1 MKVAIIGG
9 GASGLMAGGLLC
21 QSGIS
26 VTIFDGNEK
35 TGKKLYIT
43 GKGRCNVTNAGDR
56 ENYLEHVVNGKKFMF
71 SAINKFD
78 SKSVMEF
85 FENLGCP
92 LKVER
97 GERVFPKS
105 DKASDITKALM
116 KNLNKANIRLNEKV
130 LEVKPG
136 YEVVTT
142 KGSFV
147 FDKVI
152 VATGGKSYSF
162 TGSTGDGYRFAKAFS
177 VSTVPPRP
185 ALVPIRIK
193 DNFIK
198 DLQGLSLRNVTLKG
212 NVEGKKYSFFGEMLF
227 CQDGIS
233 GPIALTLSSFIGNAQ
248 SVKLTIDLKPAL
260 SEEELASRLKRD
272 LQEFYNKEISF
283 VAKGLMPKSLAKV
296 FLDVCKID
304 KSKKVGQITREEKEA
319 MLKILKN
326 FPLNY
331 GGLYPLESGI
341 VTAGGI
347 DLKEIDPRSM
357 ECKKVKGLYF
367 IGEVLDIDC
376 LTGGYNLQTAFS
388 TAYSCATS
396 IIEEA
401 N

>member
-78 SKSVMEF
+78 SKSAMEF

-97 GERVFPKS
+97 GDRVFPKS

-116 KNLNKANIRLNEKV
+116 KILSKANIRLNEKV

-136 YEVVTT
+136 FEVVTT

-212 NVEGKKYSFFGEMLF
+212 DVEGKKYSFFGEMLF
-227 CQDGIS
+227 CTDAIS

-296 FLDVCKID
+296 FLDICKID
-304 KSKKVGQITREEKEA
+304 KSKKVGQITREEKET
-319 MLKILKN
+319 MLKTLKN

-396 IIEEA
+396 IIEEV

>member
-56 ENYLEHVVNGKKFMF
+56 ENYLEYVVNGKKFMF

-136 YEVVTT
+136 FEVVTT

-193 DNFIK
+193 DNFVK

-212 NVEGKKYSFFGEMLF
+212 DVEGKKYSFFGEMLF
-227 CQDGIS
+227 CTDAIS

-304 KSKKVGQITREEKEA
+304 KSKKVGQITREEKET